1 MIQLHAI
8 NLAQKCWSQGE
19 GKYIVVYKSGWL
31 KNTRIKDFK
40 CHLLFQKPSFARHYA
55 RSFDIRACEIV
66 KCSRS
71 VMELLAWTWSLLHT
85 ATQHYN
91 TWALRIG
98 TCAAHSH
105 PSDKTYSRPALHRPH
120 LLPHLVS
127 PVPCSWVSDNL
138 FSCLG
143 PHLKHQMLRR
153 LDITFIRW
161 AFPKIRG
168 FKHNCNY
175 SPSLDDGI
183 NNGPDR
189 FDGIKEMTCP
199 SDSFK

>member
-1 MIQLHAI
+1 MQQIIDGMA
-8 NLAQKCWSQGE
+8 
-19 GKYIVVYKSGWL
+19 
-31 KNTRIKDFK
+31 
-40 CHLLFQKPSFARHYA
+40 
-55 RSFDIRACEIV
+55 
-66 KCSRS
+66 
-71 VMELLAWTWSLLHT
+71 LLAWTWSLCYTQQHNITTHEHWEENLA
-85 ATQHYN
+85 ATN
-91 TWALRIG
+91 
-98 TCAAHSH
+98 SH
-105 PSDKTYSRPALHRPH
+105 PSDKTYSGPALHRPH
-120 LLPHLVS
+120 LPHLVS

-183 NNGPDR
+183 NNGSAR
-189 FDGIKEMTCP
+189 FNGIKKIDILKWYLQIVLNQETLNRKP
-199 SDSFK
+199 SLTYSSTQQHL